1 MTEHEDRENISSN
14 NNWSNGS
21 PRAAAP
27 LIRKVNMKKEK
38 EERERVRKAYSPKGE
53 TSQKMVTFRC
63 DLENIEWLNRQV
75 NKGRYINDLIAK
87 DRGA

>member
-1 MTEHEDRENISSN
+1 
-14 NNWSNGS
+14 
-21 PRAAAP
+21 
-27 LIRKVNMKKEK
+27 MKKEK
-38 EERERVRKAYSPKGE
+38 EERERVRKAYAPKGE

-63 DLENIEWLNRQV
+63 DLENIEWLESKV

>member
-1 MTEHEDRENISSN
+1 
-14 NNWSNGS
+14 
-21 PRAAAP
+21 
-27 LIRKVNMKKEK
+27 MKKEK
-38 EERERVRKAYSPKGE
+38 EEKARVRKAYAARGE

-63 DLENIEWLNRQV
+63 DLENIEWLESKV

>member
-1 MTEHEDRENISSN
+1 M
-14 NNWSNGS
+14 G
-21 PRAAAP
+21 
-27 LIRKVNMKKEK
+27 LKEK

-63 DLENIEWLNRQV
+63 DLENIKWLESKV

>member
-1 MTEHEDRENISSN
+1 
-14 NNWSNGS
+14 
-21 PRAAAP
+21 
-27 LIRKVNMKKEK
+27 MKKEK
-38 EERERVRKAYSPKGE
+38 EEKARVRKAYAARGE

-63 DLENIEWLNRQV
+63 DLDNIEWLTSKT

>member
-1 MTEHEDRENISSN
+1 M
-14 NNWSNGS
+14 G
-21 PRAAAP
+21 
-27 LIRKVNMKKEK
+27 LKEK
-38 EERERVRKAYSPKGE
+38 EERERVRKAYAPKGE